1 VHYWIEGGFPLRGN
15 VKCQGAKNSAVQLLA
30 ASLLTR
36 ETVILENVPAIED
49 IVSMIDLLHSLG
61 SQVEFD
67 QKRHRVCIENAGP
80 IDPHIQNPQA
90 SALRASLSLV
100 GPLLARERETSIP
113 FPGGCNIGSRPIDLH
128 LKGFGALGADAL
140 LEHGRISAKARS
152 LQGKRI
158 YLDYPSVGATAN
170 LMMASSLARGETI
183 LENAAEE
190 PEIVDL
196 ANMLKKMGAKI
207 RGAGTK
213 MLQIRGVRSLKGV
226 RHHVIPDRIEGGTYL
241 VAAAITRGKLSLQD
255 SIPQHLEP
263 LLVKLQEAGATID
276 VNGNRVQVFVSGRLR
291 AFDIKTM
298 PYPGFPTDLQNQ
310 MTILMTLAEGTSL
323 VTETV
328 FENRFLLTSELRKMG
343 ADIRTEGHGAV
354 ITGVDHLTGA
364 RVTAPDLRGG
374 ASLVLAALS
383 AQGVSEVHDI
393 LHIDRGYEKMEEKL
407 EQVGAKIQRIE
418 LKGSK
423 DANP

>member
-1 VHYWIEGGFPLRGN
+1 VHFWIEGGFPLQGN

-36 ETVILENVPAIED
+36 EPVILENIPAIVD
-49 IVSMIDLLHSLG
+49 IVSMIDLLRSLG

-67 QKRHRVCIENAGP
+67 QNKHRVCIENTGP

-128 LKGFGALGADAL
+128 LKGFGILGADAL
-140 LEHGRISAKARS
+140 LEHGRIIAKARI
-152 LQGKRI
+152 LLGKRI

-170 LMMASSLARGETI
+170 LMMAGSLARGETI

-213 MLQIRGVRSLKGV
+213 MLQIRGVQSLKGV
-226 RHHVIPDRIEGGTYL
+226 RHHLIPDRIEGGTYL

-255 SIPQHLEP
+255 AIPQHLEP
-263 LLVKLQEAGATID
+263 LLVKLQEAGAAIEVTRS
-276 VNGNRVQVFVSGRLR
+276 RVQVFVPGRLR

-310 MTILMTLAEGTSL
+310 MTALMTLAEGTSL

-343 ADIRTEGHGAV
+343 ADIRIEGHGAA

-364 RVTAPDLRGG
+364 QVTAPNLRGG

-383 AQGVSEVHDI
+383 AQGISEVHDI

-407 EQVGAKIQRIE
+407 QQVGAKIQRIE
-418 LKGSK
+418 SKGSR
-423 DANP
+423 DAHP